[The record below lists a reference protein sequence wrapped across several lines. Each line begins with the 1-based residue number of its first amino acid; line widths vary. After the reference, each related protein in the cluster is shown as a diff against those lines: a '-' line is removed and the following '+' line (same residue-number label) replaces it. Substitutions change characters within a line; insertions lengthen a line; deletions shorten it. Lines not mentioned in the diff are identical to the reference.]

1 MCMSMKRSIGV
12 LVFGLVAAAI
22 APAELLILPGTPCS
36 EIVGENVPCS
46 GTVTNPTIAE
56 DPLFDL
62 TSDPGVTEL
71 GIFVVP
77 GDVVLFETA
86 NGSLT
91 DQSTWSDVLEF
102 SDSVTGRGSIATI
115 FPDAE
120 GVGIILP
127 TGFSLSA
134 NAVGLPENPAGT
146 GTDADFTTYIAG
158 TATYQVHSDS
168 PCCEVP
174 DVETPEPSSVA
185 LLGLAL
191 AGVFVLGRR
200 KVLQS

>member
-1 MCMSMKRSIGV
+1 MSMKRCIAV
-12 LVFGLVAAAI
+12 LAFALTAAAI
-22 APAELLILPGTPCS
+22 APAEVLILPGTPCI

-46 GTVTNPTIAE
+46 GTVTSPTIAD

-62 TSDPGVTEL
+62 TSDPGVTDL

-77 GDVVLFETA
+77 GDVALFEVA
-86 NGSLT
+86 GGSLT
-91 DQSTWSDVLEF
+91 DKSTWSDVLEF
-102 SDSVTGRGSIATI
+102 SDSATGRGSIATI

-120 GVGIILP
+120 GVGVILP
-127 TGFSLSA
+127 TGFSLSS
-134 NAVGLPENPAGT
+134 NAVGLPENPVGT
-146 GTDADFTTYIAG
+146 GTGADFTTYIAG
-158 TATYQVHSDS
+158 TATYLVHSDS

-200 KVLQS
+200 KALQS

>member
-1 MCMSMKRSIGV
+1 MSIKRCIGV
-12 LVFGLVAAAI
+12 VVFALIAAAI
-22 APAELLILPGTPCS
+22 APAEQLISPGTPCS
-36 EIVGENVPCS
+36 DIVGQNAPCS
-46 GTVTNPTIAE
+46 GTVTNPTIAN

-62 TSDPGVTEL
+62 TSDPGVTDL

-91 DQSTWSDVLEF
+91 DQGTWSDVLEF
-102 SDSVTGRGSIATI
+102 SDSATGRGSIATI

-120 GVGIILP
+120 GVGVILP

-134 NAVGLPENPAGT
+134 NAVGLPENPVGT

-174 DVETPEPSSVA
+174 EVETPKPSSVV

-191 AGVFVLGRR
+191 AGIFVLGRR
-200 KVLQS
+200 KALQA

>member
-1 MCMSMKRSIGV
+1 MSMKRCIAV
-12 LVFGLVAAAI
+12 LVFALTTAAI
-22 APAELLILPGTPCS
+22 ASAEVLILPGTPCVG
-36 EIVGENVPCS
+36 IVGENAPCS
-46 GTVTNPTIAE
+46 GTVTSPTIAA

-62 TSDPGVTEL
+62 TSDPGVTDL

-86 NGSLT
+86 GGSLT
-91 DQSTWSDVLEF
+91 DKSTWSDVLEF
-102 SDSVTGRGSIATI
+102 SDSATGRGSIATI

-120 GVGIILP
+120 GIGVILP

-134 NAVGLPENPAGT
+134 NAVGLPENPVGT

-200 KVLQS
+200 KALQS

>member
-1 MCMSMKRSIGV
+1 MSIKPCIGV
-12 LVFGLVAAAI
+12 VVFALIAAAM
-22 APAELLILPGTPCS
+22 APAEQLISPGTPCS
-36 EIVGENVPCS
+36 DVIGENAPCS
-46 GTVTNPTIAE
+46 GTVTNPTIAN

-62 TSDPGVTEL
+62 TSDPGVADL

-102 SDSVTGRGSIATI
+102 SDSATGRGSIATI

-120 GVGIILP
+120 GVGVILP

-134 NAVGLPENPAGT
+134 NAVGLPENPVGT

-174 DVETPEPSSVA
+174 EVETPEPSSVA

-191 AGVFVLGRR
+191 AGIFVQGRR
-200 KVLQS
+200 KALQG